1 MQTLEEEQEYQSTH
15 INCHLK
21 NSSLRKQPNFA
32 TSPLV
37 CPRNDLWGTS
47 AEVPYWWRVT
57 IHFWLTPNQSHYSEL
72 GSDTS
77 LLWISVLISQMSFYR
92 KTSCD
97 VAKCR
102 VFPDLATE
110 RERHLT
116 TRKRTERT
124 KIDFRRPICRCTIGQ
139 ASCLI
144 CTQSSSDALVLLLN

>member
-1 MQTLEEEQEYQSTH
+1 MQTLQECHSTH
-15 INCHLK
+15 TNCH
-21 NSSLRKQPNFA
+21 LRKQPIFA

-47 AEVPYWWRVT
+47 AEIPYWWHVT
-57 IHFWLTPNQSHYSEL
+57 IHFWSTPNQSHYSEL

-77 LLWISVLISQMSFYR
+77 LVWISVLISQMSFHR

-116 TRKRTERT
+116 TGKRAERT
-124 KIDFRRPICRCTIGQ
+124 KIDFRCPICRCTIGQ

-144 CTQSSSDALVLLLN
+144 CARSRQRTLSFCC